1 MSHVTE
7 HRDMATLKARIQKFL
22 RSRDGLDLSVP
33 QIWEAAPWHKQGEQ
47 EERGTWDWVTV
58 PMLEGVLRD
67 MNNDRNWRVREV
79 VHNPRYRFEARPE
92 DIGT

>member
-1 MSHVTE
+1 MTCE
-7 HRDMATLKARIQKFL
+7 GGKYNE
-22 RSRDGLDLSVP
+22 SRNRTQGHGYSKVP